1 MTRPAMPGMNSR
13 RRVNSAVE
21 RQQIERVK
29 SFNGKDYYDDRLFL
43 LHLCL
48 GTFEVEGDV
57 VTTTIYHENP
67 PPDATWCLVTYRNCD
82 NYPAFNVLHFRT
94 KDDAVIYME
103 SVEPTTPL
111 VSNGGQSSGLS
122 RESYLKWKTDAG
134 LQSYDYRRCYQPGG
148 TNAREF
154 IVQTREQFL
163 ASEQRTKQ
171 RLLEL
176 NN

>member
-1 MTRPAMPGMNSR
+1 
-13 RRVNSAVE
+13 
-21 RQQIERVK
+21 
-29 SFNGKDYYDDRLFL
+29 
-43 LHLCL
+43 
-48 GTFEVEGDV
+48 
-57 VTTTIYHENP
+57 
-67 PPDATWCLVTYRNCD
+67 
-82 NYPAFNVLHFRT
+82 
-94 KDDAVIYME
+94 ME

-163 ASEQRTKQ
+163 VSEQRTKQ
-171 RLLEL
+171 RLREL
-176 NN
+176 NT